1 VSATQAN
8 STADRILDIAEALVQ
23 TRGFNGFSYAAI
35 ANELGVTTASLHY
48 HFRGKAALGVALID
62 RYAERFLAAL
72 ERIDG
77 EAQDA
82 PVKLAAYADLYAQ
95 VVRGER
101 MCLCGILAA
110 EYQAL
115 PKPMREAV
123 VRFFDDNEAWLARV
137 VKQGSSEG
145 TLSLDGS
152 PRRVAQSI
160 LGGLEGA
167 MLLARPYGDVA
178 RFQSTA
184 ALLLASFTA

>member
-1 VSATQAN
+1 
-8 STADRILDIAEALVQ
+8 
-23 TRGFNGFSYAAI
+23 
-35 ANELGVTTASLHY
+35 
-48 HFRGKAALGVALID
+48 
-62 RYAERFLAAL
+62 
-72 ERIDG
+72 
-77 EAQDA
+77 
-82 PVKLAAYADLYAQ
+82 
-95 VVRGER
+95 